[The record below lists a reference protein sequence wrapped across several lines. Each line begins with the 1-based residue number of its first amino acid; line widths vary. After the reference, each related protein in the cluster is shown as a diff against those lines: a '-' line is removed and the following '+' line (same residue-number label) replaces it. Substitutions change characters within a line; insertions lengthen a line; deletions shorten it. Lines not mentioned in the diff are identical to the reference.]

1 MQDAQRTV
9 MQSRASTFR
18 SRYWLMDKLL
28 ALKMFVETV
37 RCGGYSSAA
46 RKLGISTSS
55 VTRQVAGLE
64 SELGASLL
72 NRTTRNTS
80 VTVAGQHYY
89 EKALE
94 ILEAVDEADAVVN
107 DRGSQAQGRLRA
119 SVPVEF
125 GRRIIAPH
133 LGRLLD
139 RHPGLEINLS
149 LSDEV
154 TDLLTEQIDV
164 SVRLGSSVVN
174 DDIVSKRVGGFQRW
188 VVASP
193 EYLTRTGLPRHPR
206 DLLEHQCLRFDYRT
220 GHRHWTFLGNEEVMR
235 LNVQGRLLSNNA
247 DILREAALAGGG
259 VTLLADWLVRHDVAE
274 GRLTRVME
282 QYEVNPGNA
291 STCINALYL
300 PNHRGSSRIN
310 VFIEFLKEI
319 LAH

>member
-1 MQDAQRTV
+1 
-9 MQSRASTFR
+9 
-18 SRYWLMDKLL
+18 MDKLL

-55 VTRQVAGLE
+55 VTRQVAALE
-64 SELGASLL
+64 NELGASLL

-80 VTVAGQHYY
+80 VTVAGQNYF
-89 EKALE
+89 EKAVA
-94 ILEAVDEADAVVN
+94 ILDAIDEADAVVT
-107 DRGSQAQGRLRA
+107 DRGSAVQGRLRA

-139 RHPGLEINLS
+139 RHPGLEISLS

-154 TDLLTEQIDV
+154 TDLLSEQIDV
-164 SVRLGSSVVN
+164 SVRLGSSVVS
-174 DDIVSKRVGGFQRW
+174 DDIVSKRVGDFQRW

-193 EYLTRTGLPRHPR
+193 EYFARTGLPRHPR

-220 GHRHWTFLGNEEVMR
+220 GHQNWTFQGHEEVIR
-235 LNVQGRLLSNNA
+235 VNVQGRLQSNNA
-247 DILREAALAGGG
+247 DILREAALADGG
-259 VTLLADWLVRHDVAE
+259 VTLLADWLVRDDVAE
-274 GRLTRVME
+274 GRLTRVLE
-282 QYEVNPGNA
+282 QYEVNPGSA

-319 LAH
+319 LAP

>member
-1 MQDAQRTV
+1 
-9 MQSRASTFR
+9 
-18 SRYWLMDKLL
+18 MDKLL

-46 RKLGISTSS
+46 RKLGLSTSS

-80 VTVAGQHYY
+80 VTLAGQAYFD
-89 EKALE
+89 KAVA
-94 ILEAVDEADAVVN
+94 ILEAIDEADASVA
-107 DRGSQAQGRLRA
+107 DRGSEAQGHLRA

-133 LGRLLD
+133 LGRLLE
-139 RHPGLEINLS
+139 RHPGLEISLS
-149 LSDEV
+149 LSDRV
-154 TDLLTEQIDV
+154 SDLISERIDV
-164 SVRLGSSVVN
+164 SVRLGSSVVS
-174 DDIVSKRVGGFQRW
+174 DDIVSKKIGDFQRW

-193 EYLTRTGLPRHPR
+193 DYLARTGLPRQPS
-206 DLLEHQCLRFDYRT
+206 DLLEHQCLRFDY
-220 GHRHWTFLGNEEVMR
+220 GGVHQDWTFQGDEEPQRLG
-235 LNVQGRLLSNNA
+235 VQGRLQSNNA

-259 VTLLADWLVRHDVAE
+259 VALLADWLVRDDVGQ
-274 GRLTRVME
+274 GRLTRVLE
-282 QYEVNPGNA
+282 QYKVNPGTA

-310 VFIEFLKEI
+310 VFIEFLEEI
-319 LAH
+319 LAA

>member
-1 MQDAQRTV
+1 
-9 MQSRASTFR
+9 
-18 SRYWLMDKLL
+18 MDKLL

-72 NRTTRNTS
+72 NRTTRNMS
-80 VTVAGQHYY
+80 VTVAGQNYF
-89 EKALE
+89 EKAVA
-94 ILEAVDEADAVVN
+94 ILEAIDEADAVVT
-107 DRGSQAQGRLRA
+107 DRGSEAQGRLRV

-139 RHPGLEINLS
+139 RHPGLEISLS

-154 TDLLTEQIDV
+154 SDLLSEQIDV
-164 SVRLGSSVVN
+164 SVRLGSSVVS
-174 DDIVSKRVGGFQRW
+174 DDIVSKRLGDFQRW

-220 GHRHWTFLGNEEVMR
+220 GHHNWTFKGDEEIIR
-235 LNVQGRLLSNNA
+235 LNVQGRLQSNNA

-259 VTLLADWLVRHDVAE
+259 VTLLADWLVRDDVSA
-274 GRLTRVME
+274 GRLTHVLE
-282 QYEVNPGNA
+282 QYEVNPGSA
-291 STCINALYL
+291 SSCINALYL

-310 VFIEFLKEI
+310 VFIEFLQEI
-319 LAH
+319 LTP

>member
-1 MQDAQRTV
+1 
-9 MQSRASTFR
+9 
-18 SRYWLMDKLL
+18 MDKLL

-37 RCGGYSSAA
+37 RSGGYSSAA

-80 VTVAGQHYY
+80 VTVAGQHYFD
-89 EKALE
+89 KAVA
-94 ILEAVDEADAVVN
+94 ILEAIDEADAVVA
-107 DRGSQAQGRLRA
+107 DRGSEAQGRLHA

-133 LGRLLD
+133 LGRLLE
-139 RHPGLEINLS
+139 RHPGLEISLS

-154 TDLLTEQIDV
+154 SDLLSEQIDV
-164 SVRLGSSVVN
+164 SVRLGSSVVS
-174 DDIVSKRVGGFQRW
+174 DDIVSKRLGDFKRW

-193 EYLTRTGLPRHPR
+193 EYLTRIGLPRHPR

-220 GHRHWTFLGNEEVMR
+220 GHHDWTFQSDKDVIR
-235 LNVQGRLLSNNA
+235 LNVQGRLQSNNA

-259 VTLLADWLVRHDVAE
+259 VTLLADWLVREDVSA
-274 GRLTRVME
+274 GRLTRVLE
-282 QYEVNPGNA
+282 QYEVNPGSA
-291 STCINALYL
+291 STGINALYL

-310 VFIEFLKEI
+310 VFIEFLQEI
-319 LAH
+319 LAP